1 MVKSCG
7 SGEGIHAD
15 TSPVFPEQVVS
26 FSKCFS
32 KGLLRI
38 YSVMGMKWSNAQTG
52 RMLVFPDC
60 KWTEICGQERVWRRR
75 RTDSHLEIG

>member
-32 KGLLRI
+32 KGLLSIFFISITLRNGKDSPGPT
-38 YSVMGMKWSNAQTG
+38 SVLQ
-52 RMLVFPDC
+52 V
-60 KWTEICGQERVWRRR
+60 
-75 RTDSHLEIG
+75 RTSQSRSLKLLFHKFLCTLCEFSC